1 MVNANQPQERRR
13 LLKGI
18 AFVAGLLG
26 SLAFFGLF
34 PGLPHV
40 IDGGAILVSV
50 GVGALAG
57 WAYGRRLGRSD
68 GSDGTGMTDGTDGPG
83 RSDRSARSDETNRTG

>member
-1 MVNANQPQERRR
+1 MNANQPQERRR

-26 SLAFFGLF
+26 SLAFFGFF

-40 IDGGAILVSV
+40 IDGGAVLVSV
-50 GVGALAG
+50 GVGALAA
-57 WAYGRRLGRSD
+57 WAYGRWTDRTDKGNRTDRTNKAASA
-68 GSDGTGMTDGTDGPG
+68 DGTD
-83 RSDRSARSDETNRTG
+83 RTG

>member
-1 MVNANQPQERRR
+1 MVNANQPQERQR

-18 AFVAGLLG
+18 AFAAGLLG
-26 SLAFFGLF
+26 SLAFFGFF

-50 GVGALAG
+50 GVGALAS
-57 WAYGRRLGRSD
+57 WVCGRRVNR
-68 GSDGTGMTDGTDGPG
+68 PG
-83 RSDRSARSDETNRTG
+83 